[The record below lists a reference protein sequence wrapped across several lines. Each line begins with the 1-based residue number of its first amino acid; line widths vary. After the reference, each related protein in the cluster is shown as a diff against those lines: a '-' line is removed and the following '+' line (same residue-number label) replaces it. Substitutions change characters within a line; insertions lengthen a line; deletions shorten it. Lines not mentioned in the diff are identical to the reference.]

1 MLLARSLLF
10 YPLFF
15 GSTLFFSLLL
25 VIFGWALPY
34 AQRCR
39 IAVAWG
45 AFNLWVL
52 RVVCGLSYRVLGL
65 ENLPVGN
72 AVLLVKHQSAW
83 ETLALWPILN
93 RPLTWVLKREL
104 MWIPVFGWALA
115 VMQPV
120 AIDRKAGKKALKE
133 VVEQGKAR
141 LEQGRWVVIFPEGTR
156 VAPGEQKKYGAGG
169 ALLAERSGFPVA
181 PIAHNAGLFWRRRG
195 IAKHPGVVEVSIGPV
210 IETQGLSAGEINR
223 RAEAWIEAEARRL
236 LPAEV
241 VTGGDDTHPQTG

>member
-72 AVLLVKHQSAW
+72 AVLLVKPAPIEGTALIALERV
-83 ETLALWPILN
+83 ETLRRAGYSPAFIERAQGFLKPSFDQHVVDIACRLD
-93 RPLTWVLKREL
+93 RGLPLPARRVD
-104 MWIPVFGWALA
+104 A
-115 VMQPV
+115 VAV
-120 AIDRKAGKKALKE
+120 
-133 VVEQGKAR
+133 
-141 LEQGRWVVIFPEGTR
+141 
-156 VAPGEQKKYGAGG
+156 
-169 ALLAERSGFPVA
+169 
-181 PIAHNAGLFWRRRG
+181 
-195 IAKHPGVVEVSIGPV
+195 HPG
-210 IETQGLSAGEINR
+210 R
-223 RAEAWIEAEARRL
+223 R
-236 LPAEV
+236 P
-241 VTGGDDTHPQTG
+241 